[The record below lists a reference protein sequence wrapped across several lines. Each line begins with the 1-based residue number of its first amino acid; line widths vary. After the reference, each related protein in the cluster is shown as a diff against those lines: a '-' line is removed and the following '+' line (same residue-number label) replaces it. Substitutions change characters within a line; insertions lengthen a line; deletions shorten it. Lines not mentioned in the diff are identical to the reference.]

1 VNVLFV
7 CVGNQG
13 RSVMAQRL
21 FERAADGRHAS
32 RSAGSAPGDAPH
44 PEVVEALRE
53 VGIEA
58 SGHVPRRLDDADLAW
73 ADVAVS
79 VCADE
84 VCPVTPGVRRISWAV
99 QDPIGLPLEQVRGIR
114 DEIERRVEQLAR
126 ELQSER

>member
-21 FERAADGRHAS
+21 FERAAGGVHAA
-32 RSAGSAPGDAPH
+32 RSAGSAPGDATH
-44 PEVVEALRE
+44 PQVLEALRE
-53 VGIEA
+53 VGIDA
-58 SGHVPRRLDDADLAW
+58 SDHVPHRLEVADLEW
-73 ADVAVS
+73 AEVAVS
-79 VCADE
+79 VCSDE
-84 VCPVTPGVRRISWAV
+84 VCPATPGVRQVRWGI

-126 ELQSER
+126 ELDAA